1 MNKKAFNEGFI
12 KYCAKQGCTDLK
24 TIDRLMRFG
33 EVQLK
38 KEAAYMKKKAGVM
51 DVIASIASMLFGK
64 PPEQLNENEA
74 QQVLSMAEQQG
85 VDLSSLG

>member
-12 KYCAKQGCTDLK
+12 KYCAKQGCTDLN

-38 KEAAYMKKKAGVM
+38 KEAAYMRKKAQMEQQV
-51 DVIASIASMLFGK
+51 DPSILASISQALMSMF
-64 PPEQLNENEA
+64 
-74 QQVLSMAEQQG
+74 G
-85 VDLSSLG
+85 VDINSANEGQIAAAAQAAGLV